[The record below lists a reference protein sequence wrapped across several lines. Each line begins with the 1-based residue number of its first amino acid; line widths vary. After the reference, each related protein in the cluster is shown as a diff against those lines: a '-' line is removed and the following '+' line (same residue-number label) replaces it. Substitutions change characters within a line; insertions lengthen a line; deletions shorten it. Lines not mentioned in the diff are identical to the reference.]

1 MSEDY
6 AARMQEIQGRLV
18 SQAELTKS
26 HWDDAVAI
34 KYYRE
39 HIDWYSGD
47 CLNNFVG
54 KIRVEECNRSGC
66 SFRDMYYRYSYKVIV
81 RKNVQID
88 ETKESMFNNA
98 SYYI

>member
-54 KIRVEECNRSGC
+54 KIREMQE
-66 SFRDMYYRYSYKVIV
+66 FFDTKV
-81 RKNVQID
+81 
-88 ETKESMFNNA
+88 KEMSA
-98 SYYI
+98 LTSC